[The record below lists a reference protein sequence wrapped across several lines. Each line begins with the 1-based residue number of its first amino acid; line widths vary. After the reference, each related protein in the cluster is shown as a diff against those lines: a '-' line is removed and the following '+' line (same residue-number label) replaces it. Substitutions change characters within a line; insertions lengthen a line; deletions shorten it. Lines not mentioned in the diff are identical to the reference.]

1 MLEFIDFD
9 KPSAR
14 DRDMRDIAEVLS
26 SLEREHRGI
35 NLSYVAL
42 KKHVEEYFTAIWA
55 LNLSG

>member
-9 KPSAR
+9 KPTTR
-14 DRDMRDIAEVLS
+14 DKDIRDMAEVLS

-42 KKHVEEYFTAIWA
+42 KKHVEEYLTAIWA